1 MEARRGRGFG
11 SVVSSLSFKST
22 CPGPLCRPPGGAGDT
37 PSRYSWTI
45 SDQCCGAGPTGLESA
60 ACCSSATY
68 WLYEEV
74 QNAMLDSAWLK
85 TSFRKQTQRAHTH
98 THMHTHMNTH
108 MHTHTHLHTGTPNQ
122 RPSGPRWP
130 SAAAVG
136 SPVVTGTDAFN
147 FSAQG
152 WMRLEGEKGEKG
164 KKVHDGNQRS

>member
-22 CPGPLCRPPGGAGDT
+22 CPGPLCRPPGEAGDT

-45 SDQCCGAGPTGLESA
+45 SDQCCGAGATGLESA

-98 THMHTHMNTH
+98 THMHTHM
-108 MHTHTHLHTGTPNQ
+108 HTHTSAHRHPQPAPL
-122 RPSGPRWP
+122 RPPVALSSSCRFTCCHEYRCVQFLCSGMDEIGGGKGRKRKE
-130 SAAAVG
+130 SA
-136 SPVVTGTDAFN
+136 
-147 FSAQG
+147 
-152 WMRLEGEKGEKG
+152 
-164 KKVHDGNQRS
+164 